1 MTIPETDID
10 PRQLTFAQVLADKAK
25 RLGDKNFLHN
35 LADGRKWSYAEL
47 DRDTSRIA
55 AGFIGAGIEPGCHV
69 AVMMENCPEQLLAY
83 FALGKLGAVTV
94 PVNTAARG
102 DLLVYFLKHA
112 DCAAAV
118 VEQHLL
124 TRLLEVLGSLPSL
137 RRIFV
142 LHEGGQAMPD
152 FKGADVAVFD
162 LAGLVQCEPVTLPAT
177 RYCDLAF
184 LMYTSGT
191 TGPSKATM
199 FAQANV
205 LYWGW
210 DYALHYEYMPEDIAY
225 VYLPL
230 FHGNGWLCTTMG
242 ALMGDA
248 SVALARRFSAS
259 RFWHDVALSGATLT
273 NCLGAV
279 ASFLWAQPPGPQ
291 DRNHRMRRVGVA
303 PVPSFGAGFE
313 QRFGVAI
320 MSSFGLTD
328 YCMATAYNA
337 RHPRAKL
344 GSSGKSRRGVAVRI
358 ADEDDVPLPAG
369 IPGEIVLRSDNP
381 WGSALGYYKMPEAS
395 LASRRNLWF
404 HTGDRGYLDTDGYLY
419 YTDRIKDAIRRR
431 GENISAFEVES
442 VIASHPA
449 VEAAAVYAVRSE
461 STEDE
466 VAASVVLKPGAALSA
481 AELVA
486 HCRKNLAYFMIPR
499 YVEFVPGLPLT
510 LSQKVEKYLLKKRA
524 QESLQA
530 MWDREKAGI
539 VLER

>member
-1 MTIPETDID
+1 MTTPEIGID

-25 RLGDKNFLHN
+25 RLGDKIFLHN

-55 AGFIGAGIEPGCHV
+55 AGLIGAGIGPGCHV

-102 DLLVYFLKHA
+102 DLLVYFLKYA

-124 TRLLEVLGSLPSL
+124 TRLLEVLGSLPLL

-152 FKGADVAVFD
+152 FKGADVEVFD
-162 LAGLVQCEPVTLPAT
+162 LAELVQSPPVTLPAT
-177 RYCDLAF
+177 HYCDLAF

-210 DYALHYEYMPEDIAY
+210 DYALHYEYTPEDIAY

-279 ASFLWAQPPGPQ
+279 ASFLWVQPPGPQ

-303 PVPSFGAGFE
+303 PVPSFGAGLE

-344 GSSGKSRRGVAVRI
+344 GSSGKPRRGVEVRI
-358 ADEDDVPLPAG
+358 VDEDDMPLPAG

-466 VAASVVLKPGAALSA
+466 VAASVVLKPGTALSA
-481 AELVA
+481 AELVE

-499 YVEFVPGLPLT
+499 YVEFVPDLPLT

-524 QESLQA
+524 QESLHA

>member
-358 ADEDDVPLPAG
+358 ADEDDVPLPAE

>member
-1 MTIPETDID
+1 MTIPETGID

-35 LADGRKWSYAEL
+35 LADGRKWSYLEL
-47 DRDTSRIA
+47 DRDTSHIA

-152 FKGADVAVFD
+152 FKGADVEVFD
-162 LAGLVQCEPVTLPAT
+162 LAGLVQCALVTLPAT
-177 RYCDLAF
+177 RYSDLAF

-210 DYALHYEYMPEDIAY
+210 DYAQHYEYAPEDITY

-303 PVPSFGAGFE
+303 PVPSFGAAFE

-344 GSSGKSRRGVAVRI
+344 GSSGKPRRGVAVRI
-358 ADEDDVPLPAG
+358 SDEDDVPLPAG

-481 AELVA
+481 AELVG